1 MTKKSTL
8 ATTATIA
15 LLSSFAIMILL
26 HTYGPG
32 RAFMMQSAFDTMHP
46 MSGIWHG
53 MGWMMVF
60 GPLAMILFFGGVVTL
75 AVLFVRF
82 LTGRS

>member
-1 MTKKSTL
+1 MAKKATL

-26 HTYGPG
+26 HTYGSG
-32 RAFMMQSAFDTMHP
+32 HAFMMQSAFNATYP
-46 MSGIWHG
+46 ISGMWNG
-53 MGWMMVF
+53 MGWMMAF

-82 LTGRS
+82 LTGRA